1 MKKIALLCVLLLLIA
16 LFAGCAQQ
24 ESASEQTLKIGA
36 LVSLTGPDS
45 KLGTGMD
52 RAAKLAAE
60 EINAKGGVF
69 IKDLNKR
76 VNITIV
82 SGNDESTA
90 AGGQKAV
97 TELILSDNVDVL
109 VGGYSSAVVPV
120 EEPIVLEHKVPYI
133 ITGASSPIVTRR
145 TDMDTSYFLHHC
157 PTTTKYGT
165 YTALFIDE
173 IIRPAINEKFNFS
186 TDRPLRLAVMYQDN
200 AFGLGV
206 LNATKDTIAANN
218 LNIDLVTGLGYARGS
233 TDFHAVLTSI
243 KATNADVLYTAGAPS
258 ESPLFIQ
265 QARRD
270 LGLNTIIIVT
280 ENNEE
285 PEFYSTVGPYG
296 EYSVIESR
304 FSPYTAPKDVA
315 AAHKSYTEAYK
326 AKYGELMGM
335 MATSTYEGVYI
346 AAQAVENAGTLN
358 GPAIRDALENLTM
371 PQVVE
376 AMVDGEISFTKDYHE
391 SSFIHFMTQLYWDEQ
406 VGEVRPKIIY
416 PAEFHEAEFVL
427 PDWYQP
433 GST

>member
-1 MKKIALLCVLLLLIA
+1 MKKIALLCVLLLLSAFI
-16 LFAGCAQQ
+16 AGCAQQ
-24 ESASEQTLKIGA
+24 ESAPEQTLKIGA
-36 LVSLTGPDS
+36 LVSLTGSDS
-45 KLGTGMD
+45 SLGTGMD

-76 VNITIV
+76 VNVIIV

-97 TELILSDNVDVL
+97 TELILSDNVAVL

-133 ITGASSPIVTRR
+133 ITGASSPIVTHR
-145 TDMDTSYFLHHC
+145 TDIDTSYFFHHC
-157 PTTTKYGT
+157 PTTAKYGK
-165 YTALFIDE
+165 YTALFIDD

-186 TDRPLRLAVMYQDN
+186 SDRPLRLAVMYQDN

-206 LNATKDTIAANN
+206 LNATKDTIAAND
-218 LNIDLVTGLGYARGS
+218 LNIDLVTAQGYARGS
-233 TDFHAVLTSI
+233 TDFHTVLTSI
-243 KATNADVLYTAGAPS
+243 KAINPDILYTAGAPS

-270 LGLNTIIIVT
+270 LGMNTIIIVT

-285 PEFYSTVGPYG
+285 PDFYSSVGQFG
-296 EYSVIESR
+296 EYVIIESR
-304 FSPYTAPKDVA
+304 FSPYTAPRDVA
-315 AAHKSYTEAYK
+315 AAHESYTEAYK
-326 AKYGELMGM
+326 AKYGVLMGM

-346 AAQAVENAGTLN
+346 AAQAAENAGTLN

-376 AMVDGEISFTKDYHE
+376 AMENGEISFTKDFHE
-391 SSFIHFMTQLYWDEQ
+391 SSFVHFMTQLYWDEQ
-406 VGEVRPKIIY
+406 AGEVRPKIVY
-416 PAEFHEAEFVL
+416 PAEFKEMDFVL

-433 GST
+433 GSA